1 MPTFYHGKDAAVFI
15 TDSGGTERN
24 LTDVA
29 TSVGIPVEVETAEVT
44 TFNDD
49 DKVYVTGLRDRTISL
64 EGKWDA
70 TVDGYLAGL
79 LGGTARAWKVFPAGS
94 AAGRPYYSGSAILT
108 SYEVSAE
115 IGDAIGFSA
124 EFQNSGAVT
133 RGTV

>member
-1 MPTFYHGKDAAVFI
+1 MPTFFHGKDAAVYV

-24 LTDVA
+24 LTEYA

-49 DKVYVTGLRDRTISL
+49 DKVYVTGLRDRTISI
-64 EGKWDA
+64 EGKWDG
-70 TVDGYLAGL
+70 TVDGWLAGL

-94 AAGRPYYSGSAILT
+94 ASGRPVYSGSALLV
-108 SYEVSAE
+108 SYEVTSE

>member
-94 AAGRPYYSGSAILT
+94 ASGRPYYSGSAILT

>member
-1 MPTFYHGKDAAVFI
+1 MPTFFHGKDAEVYLA
-15 TDSGGTERN
+15 DSGNTERN
-24 LTDVA
+24 LTSYA

-44 TFNDD
+44 TLGDD
-49 DKVYVTGLRDRTISL
+49 DKVYVTGLRDRTISI

-70 TVDGYLAGL
+70 TVDGYISGL
-79 LGGTARAWKVFPAGS
+79 LGGTPRAWKVFPAGS

-108 SYEVSAE
+108 SYEVTSE

-124 EFQNSGAVT
+124 ELQNSGAVT

>member
-1 MPTFYHGKDAAVFI
+1 LPTFYHGKDAAVYI

-24 LTDVA
+24 LTDVS
-29 TSVGIPVEVETAEVT
+29 TSVGLPVEVETAEVT

-70 TVDGYLAGL
+70 TVDGYLSGL

-94 AAGRPYYSGSAILT
+94 ASGRPYYSGSAILT
-108 SYEVSAE
+108 SYEVTSE

>member
-1 MPTFYHGKDAAVFI
+1 LPTFYHGKDAAVFI

-94 AAGRPYYSGSAILT
+94 ASGRPYYSGSAILT

>member
-1 MPTFYHGKDAAVFI
+1 MATFFHGKNAEVYVA
-15 TDSGGTERN
+15 DSGNTLRN
-24 LTDVA
+24 LTEYA

-49 DKVYVTGLRDRTISL
+49 DKVYVTGLRDRTISI

-70 TVDGYLAGL
+70 TVDGYLSGL

-94 AAGRPYYSGSAILT
+94 AAGLPQYSGNAILT
-108 SYEVSAE
+108 SYEVTSE
-115 IGDAIGFSA
+115 VGDAIGFSA
-124 EFQNSGAVT
+124 EFQNSGVVT

>member
-1 MPTFYHGKDAAVFI
+1 LPTFYHGKDAAVFI

>member
-1 MPTFYHGKDAAVFI
+1 LPTFYHGKDAAVFI

-94 AAGRPYYSGSAILT
+94 AAGRPFYSGSAILT

>member
-1 MPTFYHGKDAAVFI
+1 MPTFYHGKDAAVYI

-24 LTDVA
+24 LTDVS
-29 TSVGIPVEVETAEVT
+29 TSVGLPVEVETAEVT

-70 TVDGYLAGL
+70 TVDGYLSGL

-94 AAGRPYYSGSAILT
+94 AAGRPFYSGSAILT
-108 SYEVSAE
+108 SYEVTSE

>member
-133 RGTV
+133 RGPG

>member
-1 MPTFYHGKDAAVFI
+1 MPTFFHGKDASVFI
-15 TDSGGTERN
+15 ADSGNTLRD
-24 LTDVA
+24 LTSYA
-29 TSVGIPVEVETAEVT
+29 MSVGLPVEVETAEVT

-49 DKVYVTGLRDRTISL
+49 DKVYVTGLRDRTISI

-70 TVDGYLAGL
+70 TVDGYLSGL

-94 AAGRPYYSGSAILT
+94 VTGLPYYSGSAILT
-108 SYEVSAE
+108 KYEVSSGL
-115 IGDAIGFSA
+115 GDAIGWTA